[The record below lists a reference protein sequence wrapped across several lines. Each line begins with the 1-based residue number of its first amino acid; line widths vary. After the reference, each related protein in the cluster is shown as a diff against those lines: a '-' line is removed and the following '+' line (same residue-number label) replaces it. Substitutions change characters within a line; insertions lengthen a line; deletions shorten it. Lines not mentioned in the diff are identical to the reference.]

1 MTEKED
7 AVNEVLTEIR
17 DRDAGIS
24 MLDVHW
30 DGDPQIH
37 LVKRTNL
44 ATEYPVGG
52 ERVVTIGISDDW
64 YPIAA
69 NKALEADDGG
79 WTGDYGPN
87 EVEWSAESVE
97 EAVDTAFR
105 AFDHDE

>member
-1 MTEKED
+1 
-7 AVNEVLTEIR
+7 
-17 DRDAGIS
+17 

-52 ERVVTIGISDDW
+52 ERVVTIGINDDW

-69 NKALEADDGG
+69 NKALEGG
-79 WTGDYGPN
+79 DSTLFASLRVRD
-87 EVEWSAESVE
+87 
-97 EAVDTAFR
+97 R
-105 AFDHDE
+105 AARIKSL